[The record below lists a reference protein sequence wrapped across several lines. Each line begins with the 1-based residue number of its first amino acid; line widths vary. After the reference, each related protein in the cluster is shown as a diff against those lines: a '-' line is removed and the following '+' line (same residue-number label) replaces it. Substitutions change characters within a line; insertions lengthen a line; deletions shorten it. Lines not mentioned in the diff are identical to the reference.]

1 MSSGRHRRRITVDLG
16 CAELYRSLKLAAVE
30 LDVTMREIIVEA
42 LREWLERRN
51 GRLPGLGRLE
61 RGDG

>member
-16 CAELYRSLKLAAVE
+16 SAELYRSLKLAAVE
-30 LDVTMREIIVEA
+30 RDVTMREIIVEA

-51 GRLPGLGRLE
+51 GRLPEGGRAE